1 MNWQDE
7 CRVEVTR
14 IAEINYIGFARK
26 MILRS
31 RISVIGP
38 ENISS
43 VPSNFRDS
51 IGDCGLI
58 GDKRWSGTYGVNVS
72 FVALEVY

>member
-1 MNWQDE
+1 
-7 CRVEVTR
+7 
-14 IAEINYIGFARK
+14 

-38 ENISS
+38 EIISS
-43 VPSNFRDS
+43 FPSNFRDS

>member
-1 MNWQDE
+1 MQS
-7 CRVEVTR
+7 RSH
-14 IAEINYIGFARK
+14 AYIGFARK